1 MKLSMVVVNYH
12 SSDFVRQC
20 VRNVDG
26 SWCGQVIFVDNST
39 SEDEARALSEITVP
53 VPTSTIVEITNVGF
67 GTAANHGIDAALAEN
82 PDDPVWLVNP
92 DMTFEASTPRSLLD
106 RLSLGVDDLIS
117 PAIVTGEST
126 DLRVWFAGGTADLRT
141 GQVVHDDYLGSYSD
155 TPLELPRPTTF
166 MCGAA
171 PVFTPVAWAH
181 LGGFRDDLFLYWED
195 VELSLR
201 AQDLGLTMTIVGGSP
216 VWHAV
221 GGTGDGDGQSEL
233 FYYYSA
239 RNRVRVMALRGQTR
253 LLFTPVVLLQLVKFS
268 LRPLRREAHGS
279 VRKFL
284 RTLTGYA
291 VGFRSAL
298 RRDRNG

>member
-1 MKLSMVVVNYH
+1 MKLSLVVVNYH
-12 SSDFVRQC
+12 SSEFVRQC

-26 SWCGQVIFVDNST
+26 SWCGQVTFVDNSN
-39 SEDEARALSEITVP
+39 SEHEARALSEIVVP
-53 VPTSTIVEITNVGF
+53 VPTSTIVEKTNVGF
-67 GTAANHGIDAALAEN
+67 GTAANHGITAALAGS

-92 DMTFEASTPRSLLD
+92 DMTFETATPHSLLD
-106 RLSLGVDDLIS
+106 RLALGVDDLIS
-117 PAIVTGEST
+117 PAIVTGESS
-126 DLRVWFAGGTADLRT
+126 DLRVWFAGGTADPRT
-141 GQVVHDDYLGSYSD
+141 GQVVHDDYLGRYSE
-155 TPLELPRPTTF
+155 TPLELPRSTTF

-171 PVFTPVAWAH
+171 PVFTPRAWAY

-221 GGTGDGDGQSEL
+221 GGTGDGNGQSQL

-239 RNRVRVMALRGQTR
+239 RNRVRVMAQRGQAR

-268 LRPLRREAHGS
+268 LRPLRRETNGR

-284 RTLTGYA
+284 RTLSGYA
-291 VGFRSAL
+291 AGFGFAL
-298 RRDRNG
+298 SRHRDR